1 MWKNEHAP
9 GNMAVLVNTPRV
21 GLRNF
26 EDVVEA
32 GGH

>member
-1 MWKNEHAP
+1 
-9 GNMAVLVNTPRV
+9 MAVLVNTPRQ

-32 GGH
+32 QGT